1 MIEPLQA
8 RFPQH
13 RLQPV
18 GQADLHA
25 LAAADAAGEK
35 LGLVLGPR
43 GPDEKFVGPPGQ
55 GAQADQGHG
64 HDSRRHRGDELASP
78 QVQGG
83 PGRLG
88 SPDKAHPVLFLAGL
102 QAAEAELAF
111 GRGVAGRFPRGK
123 GGHLTHLGA
132 VAAVGA
138 EGRRAAACSREKR
151 AMRP

>member
-1 MIEPLQA
+1 MAAIPRTVACLTFSSRLGDGAGGAHLAAEVAGEGAIPHPRDEPGGVEPFQA

-13 RLQPV
+13 RLQAV

-88 SPDKAHPVLFLAGL
+88 V
-102 QAAEAELAF
+102 
-111 GRGVAGRFPRGK
+111 PR
-123 GGHLTHLGA
+123 
-132 VAAVGA
+132 
-138 EGRRAAACSREKR
+138 
-151 AMRP
+151 